1 MSRDIVGKWM
11 RIRVWYVRPANP
23 QISLRSA
30 QSDQSLCLSLE
41 YSMNVKL
48 VTEQHFEFLS
58 LKGGC
63 TGSSQSTIIKMP
75 HYWKSHYYKC
85 NVRICLVPDHLE
97 NLAFKPSE

>member
-1 MSRDIVGKWM
+1 MSRNIRFGMWM
-11 RIRVWYVRPANP
+11 SIRVWYVRPANP

-41 YSMNVKL
+41 YSINVKL

-58 LKGGC
+58 LKGC

-75 HYWKSHYYKC
+75 HCWKSHYYKDL
-85 NVRICLVPDHLE
+85 IYH
-97 NLAFKPSE
+97 AMSEYV